1 MEHSTLQVDS
11 NLTAGGK
18 IDNWFLMP
26 SQLWHLPR

>member
-1 MEHSTLQVDS
+1 MEHSTLQADS

-26 SQLWHLPR
+26 SLTKINS